1 MYDPGSIVSVRE
13 VAVIVKDLLE
23 EVADAYP
30 ALAVIEDEIVQV
42 PASTNVTTPLD
53 ESTVQTEVVEL
64 EYDFVPEPADGV
76 ANIVGAES
84 DNAYGPESPARES
97 VRETAVIVKLIDA
110 EVADE

>member
-1 MYDPGSIVSVRE
+1 MYDPKSIVSVRE

-23 EVADAYP
+23 EEADAYP
-30 ALAVIEDEIVQV
+30 ALAVIEDEIVHV

-76 ANIVGAES
+76 ADIVGGES
-84 DNAYGPESPARES
+84 DNAYGPASPDNVRVRES
-97 VRETAVIVKLIDA
+97 DVIEKLIEDD
-110 EVADE
+110 VADE